1 MAAASST
8 GASSPGGAPRPAVDP
23 DLTRRHLAHMRIV
36 AGIAIT
42 LPVLAAAA
50 GLALETRASVLIPKL
65 GITVLAIGLCLWFA
79 VSAERDARR
88 RLEMIKRGFVVHG
101 EQRRLQREH
110 LGVYVA
116 VLLRLEAITV
126 CGLMIS
132 VAGNGPIAAIPVHAI
147 ALIQIART
155 WPTEHKILLLLRRA
169 AAGTR

>member
-1 MAAASST
+1 MRTVAAVALCLPAI
-8 GASSPGGAPRPAVDP
+8 GAAVGLVLEPRPIVPVPRLAV
-23 DLTRRHLAHMRIV
+23 
-36 AGIAIT
+36 
-42 LPVLAAAA
+42 
-50 GLALETRASVLIPKL
+50 
-65 GITVLAIGLCLWFA
+65 TVLAIGLGLWFA

-88 RLEMIKRGFVVHG
+88 RLAMIKRGFVVHG
-101 EQRRLQREH
+101 EQGRLQREH

-132 VAGNGPIAAIPVHAI
+132 IGGNGPIAAVPVHLV